1 MNLSTTGHT
10 GIIKNRRTFREPNK
24 REVYPRAPVVKI
36 PKEGEM
42 KDVSNLKGCGTAL
55 VTPFKKDLAIDEDA
69 LRRFVELQIASGID
83 FLVPCGTTGE
93 SATLSDEEHRCVI
106 EIVVEE
112 ARGRVPVIAGAGG
125 NNTAHVIKL
134 ARECERLGVDGLLS
148 VSPYYNKP
156 MQEGLYQHFKAIAE
170 ATSLQII
177 VYNVPP
183 RTNVNILPETIA
195 RLAEISNIIG
205 VKEASGDISQ
215 IAEIITMV
223 PSKFRVF
230 SGDDSTT
237 LPLIA
242 LGGVGL
248 ISVAANE
255 APGQMTA
262 FVRACLE
269 NNWDEGR
276 RLNRELWALM
286 KANFIETSPGPVKAA
301 LAMMGKLEDTYRLP
315 MVPVRPETKE
325 KLRAVL
331 VDLRLI

>member
-1 MNLSTTGHT
+1 MNN
-10 GIIKNRRTFREPNK
+10 I
-24 REVYPRAPVVKI
+24 
-36 PKEGEM
+36 
-42 KDVSNLKGCGTAL
+42 SNLKGCGTAL
-55 VTPFKKDLAIDEDA
+55 VTPFKKDLSVDEEA
-69 LRRFVELQIASGID
+69 LRRFVEFQIAGGID

-93 SATLSDEEHRCVI
+93 SATLSDEEQRRVI
-106 EIVVEE
+106 QVVVEE

-170 ATSLQII
+170 ATSLPII
-177 VYNVPP
+177 IYNVPP
-183 RTNVNILPETIA
+183 RTNVNILPDTIV
-195 RLAEISNIIG
+195 RLAEIPNIIG

-215 IAEIITMV
+215 IAEIITRV
-223 PSKFRVF
+223 PSEFKVF
-230 SGDDSTT
+230 SGDDSMT

-242 LGGVGL
+242 HGGVGL

-255 APGQMTA
+255 APREMTSLT
-262 FVRACLE
+262 RACLE
-269 NNWDEGR
+269 NNWDDAR

-301 LAMMGKLEDTYRLP
+301 LVMMGKIEETYRLP
-315 MVPVRPETKE
+315 IVPVTPETKE

>member
-1 MNLSTTGHT
+1 MQN
-10 GIIKNRRTFREPNK
+10 I
-24 REVYPRAPVVKI
+24 
-36 PKEGEM
+36 
-42 KDVSNLKGCGTAL
+42 SNLKGCGTAL
-55 VTPFKKDLAIDEDA
+55 VTPFKKDLSIDEDA
-69 LRRFVELQIASGID
+69 LRRFVEFQIAGGID

-93 SATLSDEEHRCVI
+93 SATLSDDEQRRVI
-106 EIVVEE
+106 QIVVEQ

-125 NNTAHVIKL
+125 NNTAHVIEL
-134 ARECERLGVDGLLS
+134 ARECERLGVDGVLS

-170 ATSLQII
+170 ATSLPII

-183 RTNVNILPETIA
+183 RTNVNILPDTIA
-195 RLAEISNIIG
+195 RLAEVPSIIG

-215 IAEIITMV
+215 IAEIITRV
-223 PSKFRVF
+223 PAEFKVF
-230 SGDDSTT
+230 SGDDSMT

-255 APGQMTA
+255 APAKMTA
-262 FVRACLE
+262 LTRACLE
-269 NNWDEGR
+269 SHWDEAR

-301 LAMMGKLEDTYRLP
+301 LAMMGKVEETYRLP
-315 MVPVRPETKE
+315 IVPVTPKTKE

-331 VDLRLI
+331 VDLKLV